1 MADHRGQRGSLF
13 KPKTFAIALSVIAL
27 VCLLGWAGF
36 AMDRAYS
43 KNKSFSSAFV
53 PAPSQAEEGSY
64 VTEGA
69 GGADPGT
76 SYVKVV
82 INGQS
87 RFVFGMHFT
96 DVKSVLQEGD
106 IMLEQGDSVSPSLS
120 SPVNENTVI
129 TIDSPNS
136 QISTQDTPIA
146 YNVITKNDPSMQVGT
161 EKVSVKGK
169 AGVMQTTK
177 LVRRTG
183 SKVTFSNTI
192 VSFVK
197 TAPTNEVI
205 LIGTKPVA
213 SPSPASPSSSS
224 ASSSAGSSASS
235 SSSQPPSSPSSSSSS
250 SSPSASSSSI
260 GTTQA
265 VGNPQKIAQQMLEE
279 HGWGAEQFTCLV
291 ELWQKE
297 SGWNVTAENPSGAYG
312 IPQALPGSKMG
323 PGWQT
328 SATVQI
334 SWGLEYIATR
344 YGTPCGAWAHE
355 VADNWY

>member
-1 MADHRGQRGSLF
+1 MANHRGQKGTFF
-13 KPKTFAIALSVIAL
+13 KPKIFVIAL
-27 VCLLGWAGF
+27 AVAASVCLLGWAGF
-36 AMDRAYS
+36 AMDRTYS
-43 KNKSFSSAFV
+43 KNKSLSSAFI
-53 PAPSQAEEGSY
+53 PAPSQAEEGSFI
-64 VTEGA
+64 TEGA
-69 GGADPGT
+69 GGVNPGI
-76 SYVKVV
+76 SYIKVV

-96 DVKSVLQEGD
+96 DVKSVLQEGN
-106 IMLEQGDSVSPSLS
+106 ITLEQGDSISPSLS

-129 TIDSPNS
+129 TIESPNS

-161 EKVSVKGK
+161 EKVSVQGK
-169 AGVMQTTK
+169 DGVMQTTK

-205 LIGTKPVA
+205 LIGTKAVA
-213 SPSPASPSSSS
+213 SQSSSPT
-224 ASSSAGSSASS
+224 SSASS
-235 SSSQPPSSPSSSSSS
+235 SSSSQASSSSSS
-250 SSPSASSSSI
+250 SSSSSI

-265 VGNPQKIAQQMLEE
+265 VGSPQKIAQQMLEE
-279 HGWGAEQFTCLV
+279 HGWDAEQFTCLV

-297 SGWNVTAENPSGAYG
+297 SGWSVTAENPSGAYG

>member
-1 MADHRGQRGSLF
+1 MANHRGQKGTFF
-13 KPKTFAIALSVIAL
+13 KPKIFVIAL
-27 VCLLGWAGF
+27 AVAASVCLLGWAGF

-43 KNKSFSSAFV
+43 KNKSLSSAFI
-53 PAPSQAEEGSY
+53 PAPSQAEEGSFI
-64 VTEGA
+64 TEGA
-69 GGADPGT
+69 GGVDPGI
-76 SYVKVV
+76 SYIKVV

-96 DVKSVLQEGD
+96 DVKSVLQEGN
-106 IMLEQGDSVSPSLS
+106 ITLEQGDSISPSLS

-129 TIDSPNS
+129 TIESPNS

-161 EKVSVKGK
+161 EKVSVQGK
-169 AGVMQTTK
+169 DGVMQTTK

-205 LIGTKPVA
+205 LIGTQAVA
-213 SPSPASPSSSS
+213 SQSSSS
-224 ASSSAGSSASS
+224 ASSASS
-235 SSSQPPSSPSSSSSS
+235 SSSSQASSSSSS
-250 SSPSASSSSI
+250 SSSSSI

-265 VGNPQKIAQQMLEE
+265 VGSPQKIAQQMLEE

-297 SGWNVTAENPSGAYG
+297 SGWSVTAENPSGAYG

>member
-1 MADHRGQRGSLF
+1 MANHRGQKGTFF
-13 KPKTFAIALSVIAL
+13 KPKIFVIAL
-27 VCLLGWAGF
+27 AVAASVCLLGWAGF
-36 AMDRAYS
+36 AMDRTYS
-43 KNKSFSSAFV
+43 KNKSLSSALI
-53 PAPSQAEEGSY
+53 PAPSQAEEGSFI
-64 VTEGA
+64 TEGA
-69 GGADPGT
+69 GGVDPGI
-76 SYVKVV
+76 SYIKVV

-96 DVKSVLQEGD
+96 DVKSVLQEGN
-106 IMLEQGDSVSPSLS
+106 ITLEQGDSISPSLS

-129 TIDSPNS
+129 TIESPNS

-161 EKVSVKGK
+161 EKVSVQGK
-169 AGVMQTTK
+169 DGVMQTTK

-205 LIGTKPVA
+205 LIGTQAVA
-213 SPSPASPSSSS
+213 SQSSSPA
-224 ASSSAGSSASS
+224 SSASS
-235 SSSQPPSSPSSSSSS
+235 SSSSQASSSSSS
-250 SSPSASSSSI
+250 SSSSSI

-265 VGNPQKIAQQMLEE
+265 VGSPQKIAQQMLEE

-297 SGWNVTAENPSGAYG
+297 SGWSVTAENPSGAYG

>member
-1 MADHRGQRGSLF
+1 MARHRGGRGLF
-13 KPKTFAIALSVIAL
+13 LSPKAIAVVLSVLAA
-27 VCLLGWAGF
+27 VCLLVWGGL
-36 AMDRAYS
+36 AMDGLYS
-43 KNKSFSSAFV
+43 KNKAAASSLI
-53 PAPSQAEEGSY
+53 PAPAQAEEDSY
-64 VTEGA
+64 ISEGA
-69 GGADPGT
+69 GGAEPGT
-76 SYVKVV
+76 TYIKVV
-82 INGQS
+82 INGQA

-96 DVKSVLQEGD
+96 DVKSVLQEGNITLQAD
-106 IMLEQGDSVSPSLS
+106 DTVTPSLQT
-120 SPVNENTVI
+120 PVNENTVI
-129 TIDSPNS
+129 TIDNPNS
-136 QISTQDTPIA
+136 QVVTQDSPIA

-161 EKVSVKGK
+161 EKVQTEGK
-169 AGVMQTTK
+169 NGVMQTTK

-183 SKVTFSNTI
+183 SKVAFSNTI

-205 LIGTKPVA
+205 LVGTQPVSQA
-213 SPSPASPSSSS
+213 
-224 ASSSAGSSASS
+224 SAG
-235 SSSQPPSSPSSSSSS
+235 SSSSSS
-250 SSPSASSSSI
+250 SSSSSAQTQQASGASSI

-265 VGNPQKIAQQMLEE
+265 VGNPQKIAEQMLEE
-279 HGWGAEQFTCLV
+279 HGWGGEQFTCLV

-297 SGWNVTAENPSGAYG
+297 SGWSVTAENPSGAYG

>member
-1 MADHRGQRGSLF
+1 MANHRGQKGTFF
-13 KPKTFAIALSVIAL
+13 KPKIFVIAL
-27 VCLLGWAGF
+27 AVAASVCLLGWAGF
-36 AMDRAYS
+36 AMDRTYS
-43 KNKSFSSAFV
+43 KNKSLSSAFI
-53 PAPSQAEEGSY
+53 PAPSQAEEGSFI
-64 VTEGA
+64 TEGA
-69 GGADPGT
+69 GGVDPGI
-76 SYVKVV
+76 SYIKVV

-96 DVKSVLQEGD
+96 DVKSVLQEGN
-106 IMLEQGDSVSPSLS
+106 ITLEQGDSISPSLS

-129 TIDSPNS
+129 TIESPNS

-161 EKVSVKGK
+161 EKVSVQGK
-169 AGVMQTTK
+169 DGVMQTTK

-205 LIGTKPVA
+205 LIGTQAVA
-213 SPSPASPSSSS
+213 SQSSSPA
-224 ASSSAGSSASS
+224 SSASS
-235 SSSQPPSSPSSSSSS
+235 SSSSQASS
-250 SSPSASSSSI
+250 SSSSI

-265 VGNPQKIAQQMLEE
+265 VGSPQKIAQQMLEE

-297 SGWNVTAENPSGAYG
+297 SGWSVTAENPSGAYG

>member
-1 MADHRGQRGSLF
+1 MS
-13 KPKTFAIALSVIAL
+13 PKAIAVVLSVLAA
-27 VCLLGWAGF
+27 VCLLVWGGL
-36 AMDRAYS
+36 AMDGLYS
-43 KNKSFSSAFV
+43 KNKAAASSLI
-53 PAPSQAEEGSY
+53 PAPAQAEEDSY
-64 VTEGA
+64 ISEGA
-69 GGADPGT
+69 YGAEPGT
-76 SYVKVV
+76 TYIKVV

-96 DVKSVLQEGD
+96 DVKSVLQEGNITLQAD
-106 IMLEQGDSVSPSLS
+106 DTVTPSLQT
-120 SPVNENTVI
+120 PVNENTVI
-129 TIDSPNS
+129 TIDNPNS
-136 QISTQDTPIA
+136 QVVTQDSPIA

-161 EKVSVKGK
+161 EKVQTEGK
-169 AGVMQTTK
+169 NGVMQTTK

-183 SKVTFSNTI
+183 SKVAFSNTI

-205 LIGTKPVA
+205 LVGTQPVA
-213 SPSPASPSSSS
+213 QA
-224 ASSSAGSSASS
+224 SAG
-235 SSSQPPSSPSSSSSS
+235 SSSSSS
-250 SSPSASSSSI
+250 SSAQTQQSSGASSI

-265 VGNPQKIAQQMLEE
+265 VGNPQKIAEQMLEE
-279 HGWGAEQFTCLV
+279 HGWGGEQFTCLV

-297 SGWNVTAENPSGAYG
+297 SGWSVTAENPSGAYG

>member
-1 MADHRGQRGSLF
+1 MANHRGQKGTFF
-13 KPKTFAIALSVIAL
+13 KPKIFVIAL
-27 VCLLGWAGF
+27 AVAASVCLLGWAGF
-36 AMDRAYS
+36 AMDRTYS
-43 KNKSFSSAFV
+43 KNKSLSSAFI
-53 PAPSQAEEGSY
+53 PAPSHAEEGSFI
-64 VTEGA
+64 TEGA
-69 GGADPGT
+69 GGVNPGI
-76 SYVKVV
+76 SYIKVV

-96 DVKSVLQEGD
+96 DVKSVLQEGN
-106 IMLEQGDSVSPSLS
+106 ITLEQGDSISPSLS

-129 TIDSPNS
+129 TIESPNS
-136 QISTQDTPIA
+136 HISTQDTPIA

-161 EKVSVKGK
+161 EKVSVQGK
-169 AGVMQTTK
+169 DGVMQTTK

-205 LIGTKPVA
+205 LIGTKAVA
-213 SPSPASPSSSS
+213 SQSSSPA
-224 ASSSAGSSASS
+224 SSASS
-235 SSSQPPSSPSSSSSS
+235 SSSSQASSSSSS
-250 SSPSASSSSI
+250 SSSSSI

-265 VGNPQKIAQQMLEE
+265 VGSPQKIAQQMLEE
-279 HGWGAEQFTCLV
+279 HGWDAEQFTCLV

-297 SGWNVTAENPSGAYG
+297 SGWSVTAENPSGAYG

>member
-1 MADHRGQRGSLF
+1 MASHRGRRETRFRSKIF
-13 KPKTFAIALSVIAL
+13 VIAL
-27 VCLLGWAGF
+27 IVAVAVCLLGWAGF
-36 AMDRAYS
+36 AMDGIYS
-43 KNKSFSSAFV
+43 KNKALASAFIS
-53 PAPSQAEEGSY
+53 APSETEEGSY

-69 GGADPGT
+69 GGADPSI
-76 SYVKVV
+76 SYVKVI

-87 RFVFGMHFT
+87 RFVFGIRFT
-96 DVKSVLQEGD
+96 DVKSVLQAGN
-106 IMLEQGDSVSPSLS
+106 ITLEQGDSVSPSLT

-136 QISTQDTPIA
+136 QISIQDSPIA
-146 YNVITKNDPSMQVGT
+146 YNVITKDDSSLPLGT
-161 EKVSVKGK
+161 EKVSVQGK
-169 AGVMQTTK
+169 DGIMQTTK

-197 TAPTNEVI
+197 TPPTNEII
-205 LIGTKPVA
+205 LIGTHSAVSQQSA
-213 SPSPASPSSSS
+213 QPSSSSSS
-224 ASSSAGSSASS
+224 ASSASS
-235 SSSQPPSSPSSSSSS
+235 
-250 SSPSASSSSI
+250 

-265 VGNPQKIAQQMLEE
+265 VGKPQQIAQQLLEE
-279 HGWGAEQFTCLV
+279 HGWDAEQFTCLV

-297 SGWNVTAENPSGAYG
+297 SGWSVTAENPSGAYG

-323 PGWQT
+323 PGWRT
-328 SATVQI
+328 NATVQI

>member
-1 MADHRGQRGSLF
+1 MANHRGGKGSFLG
-13 KPKTFAIALSVIAL
+13 PKAAAIALSILAA
-27 VCLLGWAGF
+27 VCLLVWGGL
-36 AMDRAYS
+36 AMDGLYS
-43 KNKSFSSAFV
+43 RNKTAASSLI
-53 PAPSQAEEGSY
+53 PAPSQAEEDSY
-64 VTEGA
+64 LTDRV
-69 GGADPGT
+69 GGAEPGM
-76 SYVKVV
+76 SYIKVV

-96 DVKSVLQEGD
+96 DVKSVLQQGNITLQSGD
-106 IMLEQGDSVSPSLS
+106 TVTPSLS
-120 SPVNENTVI
+120 TAVNENTVI
-129 TIDSPNS
+129 TIDNPNS
-136 QISTQDTPIA
+136 QVTTQDSPIA
-146 YNVITKNDPSMQVGT
+146 YNVITKDDPSMEVGT
-161 EKVSVKGK
+161 EKVQTAGK
-169 AGVMQTTK
+169 NGVMQTTK
-177 LVRRTG
+177 LVQRTG
-183 SKVTFSNTI
+183 SKVAFSNTI

-205 LIGTKPVA
+205 LIGTKSISE
-213 SPSPASPSSSS
+213 SPQ
-224 ASSSAGSSASS
+224 
-235 SSSQPPSSPSSSSSS
+235 SSSQSSSPSSSSSS
-250 SSPSASSSSI
+250 QGQQSSSPSSI

-265 VGNPQKIAQQMLEE
+265 VGTPQKIAEQMLEE
-279 HGWGAEQFTCLV
+279 HGWGSEQFTCLV

-297 SGWNVTAENPSGAYG
+297 SGWDVTAENPSGAYG

>member
-1 MADHRGQRGSLF
+1 MANHRGQKGTFF
-13 KPKTFAIALSVIAL
+13 KPKIFVIAL
-27 VCLLGWAGF
+27 AVAASVCLLGWAGF
-36 AMDRAYS
+36 AMDRTYS
-43 KNKSFSSAFV
+43 KNKSLSSAFI
-53 PAPSQAEEGSY
+53 PAPSQAEEGSFI
-64 VTEGA
+64 TEGA
-69 GGADPGT
+69 GGVDPGI
-76 SYVKVV
+76 SYIKVV

-96 DVKSVLQEGD
+96 DVKSVLQEGN
-106 IMLEQGDSVSPSLS
+106 ITLEQGDSISPSLS

-129 TIDSPNS
+129 TIESPNS

-161 EKVSVKGK
+161 EKVSVQGK
-169 AGVMQTTK
+169 DGVMQTTK

-205 LIGTKPVA
+205 LIGTQAVA
-213 SPSPASPSSSS
+213 SQSSSPA
-224 ASSSAGSSASS
+224 
-235 SSSQPPSSPSSSSSS
+235 SSSSSS
-250 SSPSASSSSI
+250 SSSQASSSSSSSSSSSI

-265 VGNPQKIAQQMLEE
+265 VGSPQKIAQQMLEE

-297 SGWNVTAENPSGAYG
+297 SGWSVTAENPSGAYG

>member
-1 MADHRGQRGSLF
+1 MANHRGQKGSFF
-13 KPKTFAIALSVIAL
+13 KPKIFVIAL
-27 VCLLGWAGF
+27 AVAAAVCLLGWAGF
-36 AMDRAYS
+36 AMDRTYS
-43 KNKSFSSAFV
+43 KNKSLSSAFI
-53 PAPSQAEEGSY
+53 PAPSQSEEGSFI
-64 VTEGA
+64 TEGA
-69 GGADPGT
+69 GGVDPGT
-76 SYVKVV
+76 SYIKVV
-82 INGQS
+82 INGQP

-96 DVKSVLQEGD
+96 DVKSVLQEGN
-106 IMLEQGDSVSPSLS
+106 ITLEQGDSISPSLS

-129 TIDSPNS
+129 TIESPNS

-161 EKVSVKGK
+161 EKVSVQGK
-169 AGVMQTTK
+169 DGVMQTTK

-183 SKVTFSNTI
+183 SNVTFSNTI

-205 LIGTKPVA
+205 LIGTQPVA
-213 SPSPASPSSSS
+213 SQ
-224 ASSSAGSSASS
+224 
-235 SSSQPPSSPSSSSSS
+235 SSSQSSSSSS
-250 SSPSASSSSI
+250 SSSTSSSSSSSSSSSI

-265 VGNPQKIAQQMLEE
+265 VGSPQKIAQQMLEE

-297 SGWNVTAENPSGAYG
+297 SGWSVTAENPSGAYG

>member
-1 MADHRGQRGSLF
+1 MANHRGQKGTFF
-13 KPKTFAIALSVIAL
+13 KPKIFVIAL
-27 VCLLGWAGF
+27 AVAASVCLLGWAGF
-36 AMDRAYS
+36 AMDRTYS
-43 KNKSFSSAFV
+43 KNKSLSSAFI
-53 PAPSQAEEGSY
+53 PAPSRAEEGSFI
-64 VTEGA
+64 TEGA
-69 GGADPGT
+69 GGVNPGI
-76 SYVKVV
+76 SYIKVV

-96 DVKSVLQEGD
+96 DVKSVLQEGN
-106 IMLEQGDSVSPSLS
+106 ITLEQGDSISPSLS

-129 TIDSPNS
+129 TIESPNS

-161 EKVSVKGK
+161 EKVSVQGK
-169 AGVMQTTK
+169 DGVMQTTK

-205 LIGTKPVA
+205 LIGTKAVA
-213 SPSPASPSSSS
+213 SQASQSSSS
-224 ASSSAGSSASS
+224 ASSSPS
-235 SSSQPPSSPSSSSSS
+235 SSSQASSSSSS
-250 SSPSASSSSI
+250 SSSSSI

-265 VGNPQKIAQQMLEE
+265 VGSPQKIAQQLLEE

-297 SGWNVTAENPSGAYG
+297 SGWSVTAENPSGAYG

>member
-1 MADHRGQRGSLF
+1 MANHRGQKGTFF
-13 KPKTFAIALSVIAL
+13 KPKIFVIAL
-27 VCLLGWAGF
+27 AVAASVCLLGWAGF
-36 AMDRAYS
+36 AMDRTYS
-43 KNKSFSSAFV
+43 KNKSLSSAFI
-53 PAPSQAEEGSY
+53 PAPSQAEEGSFI
-64 VTEGA
+64 TEGA
-69 GGADPGT
+69 GGVDPGI
-76 SYVKVV
+76 SYIKVV

-96 DVKSVLQEGD
+96 DVKSVLQEGN
-106 IMLEQGDSVSPSLS
+106 ITLEQGDSISPSLS

-129 TIDSPNS
+129 TIESPNS

-161 EKVSVKGK
+161 EKVSVQGK
-169 AGVMQTTK
+169 DGVMQTTK

-205 LIGTKPVA
+205 LIGTQAVA
-213 SPSPASPSSSS
+213 SQSSSPA
-224 ASSSAGSSASS
+224 SSASS
-235 SSSQPPSSPSSSSSS
+235 SSSSQASSSSSS
-250 SSPSASSSSI
+250 SSSSSI

-265 VGNPQKIAQQMLEE
+265 VGSPQKIAQQMLEE

-297 SGWNVTAENPSGAYG
+297 SGWSVTAENPSGAYG

>member
-1 MADHRGQRGSLF
+1 
-13 KPKTFAIALSVIAL
+13 
-27 VCLLGWAGF
+27 
-36 AMDRAYS
+36 MDRTYS
-43 KNKSFSSAFV
+43 KNKSLSSAFI
-53 PAPSQAEEGSY
+53 PAPSQAEEGSFI
-64 VTEGA
+64 TEGA
-69 GGADPGT
+69 GGVDPGI
-76 SYVKVV
+76 SYIKVV

-96 DVKSVLQEGD
+96 DVKSVLQEGN
-106 IMLEQGDSVSPSLS
+106 ITLEQGDSISPSLS

-129 TIDSPNS
+129 TIESPNS

-161 EKVSVKGK
+161 EKVSVQGK
-169 AGVMQTTK
+169 DGVMQTTK

-205 LIGTKPVA
+205 LIGTQAVA
-213 SPSPASPSSSS
+213 SQSSSPA
-224 ASSSAGSSASS
+224 SSASS
-235 SSSQPPSSPSSSSSS
+235 SSSSQASSSSSS
-250 SSPSASSSSI
+250 SSSSSI

-265 VGNPQKIAQQMLEE
+265 VGSPQKIAQQMLEE

-297 SGWNVTAENPSGAYG
+297 SGWSVTAENPSGAYG

>member
-1 MADHRGQRGSLF
+1 MANHRGQKGTFF
-13 KPKTFAIALSVIAL
+13 KPKVFVIAL
-27 VCLLGWAGF
+27 IVAAVVSLLTWAGF
-36 AMDRAYS
+36 AMDEVYS
-43 KNKSFSSAFV
+43 RNKSFSSAFIS
-53 PAPSQAEEGSY
+53 APSQAEEGSY
-64 VTEGA
+64 ITEGA
-69 GGADPGT
+69 GGVDPGI
-76 SYVKVV
+76 SYIKVI

-106 IMLEQGDSVSPSLS
+106 ITLEQGDSVSPSLS
-120 SPVNENTVI
+120 SPVDENTII
-129 TIDSPNS
+129 TIESPNS

-146 YNVITKNDPSMQVGT
+146 YNVITKDDSSMPLGT
-161 EKVSVKGK
+161 EKVSVQGRD
-169 AGVMQTTK
+169 GVMQTTK
-177 LVRRTG
+177 LVRHTG

-197 TAPTNEVI
+197 TAPTNEII
-205 LIGTKPVA
+205 LIGTHSAA
-213 SPSPASPSSSS
+213 SQQSDHSSQKSSS
-224 ASSSAGSSASS
+224 ASSTSS
-235 SSSQPPSSPSSSSSS
+235 SS
-250 SSPSASSSSI
+250 SSSSI

-265 VGNPQKIAQQMLEE
+265 VGSSQKIAWQMLKD
-279 HGWGAEQFTCLV
+279 HGWDAGQFTCLV

-297 SGWNVTAENPSGAYG
+297 SGWSVTAENPSGAYG

-323 PGWQT
+323 PGWKI

>member
-1 MADHRGQRGSLF
+1 MANHRGQKGTFF
-13 KPKTFAIALSVIAL
+13 KPKIFVIAL
-27 VCLLGWAGF
+27 AVAASVCLLGWAGF
-36 AMDRAYS
+36 AMDRTYS
-43 KNKSFSSAFV
+43 KNKSLSSAFI
-53 PAPSQAEEGSY
+53 PAPSQAEEGSFI
-64 VTEGA
+64 TEGA
-69 GGADPGT
+69 GGVDPGI
-76 SYVKVV
+76 SYIKVV

-96 DVKSVLQEGD
+96 DVKSVLQEGN
-106 IMLEQGDSVSPSLS
+106 ITLEQGDSISPSLS

-129 TIDSPNS
+129 TIESPNS

-161 EKVSVKGK
+161 EKVSVQGK
-169 AGVMQTTK
+169 DGVMQTTK

-205 LIGTKPVA
+205 LIGTQAVA
-213 SPSPASPSSSS
+213 SQSSSPASSTS
-224 ASSSAGSSASS
+224 SS
-235 SSSQPPSSPSSSSSS
+235 SSSQASS
-250 SSPSASSSSI
+250 SSSSI

-265 VGNPQKIAQQMLEE
+265 VGSPQKIAQQMLEE

-297 SGWNVTAENPSGAYG
+297 SGWSVTAENPSGAYG

>member
-1 MADHRGQRGSLF
+1 MANHRGQKGSFF
-13 KPKTFAIALSVIAL
+13 KPKIFVIAL
-27 VCLLGWAGF
+27 AVTAAVCLLGWAGF
-36 AMDRAYS
+36 AMDRTYS
-43 KNKSFSSAFV
+43 KNKSLSSAFI
-53 PAPSQAEEGSY
+53 PAPSQSEEGSFI
-64 VTEGA
+64 TEGA
-69 GGADPGT
+69 GGVDPGT
-76 SYVKVV
+76 SYIKVV

-96 DVKSVLQEGD
+96 DVKSVLQEGN
-106 IMLEQGDSVSPSLS
+106 ITLEQGDSISPSLS

-129 TIDSPNS
+129 TIESPNS

-161 EKVSVKGK
+161 EKVSVQGK
-169 AGVMQTTK
+169 DGVMQTTK

-205 LIGTKPVA
+205 LIGTQPAA
-213 SPSPASPSSSS
+213 SQSSSQSSSSSSSSSTSSSSSSSSSSS
-224 ASSSAGSSASS
+224 ASSS
-235 SSSQPPSSPSSSSSS
+235 SSSQ
-250 SSPSASSSSI
+250 ASSSSI

-265 VGNPQKIAQQMLEE
+265 VGSPQKIAQQMLEE

-297 SGWNVTAENPSGAYG
+297 SGWSVTAENPSGAYG

>member
-1 MADHRGQRGSLF
+1 MANHRGQKGTFF
-13 KPKTFAIALSVIAL
+13 KPKIFAIALAVAAS

-36 AMDRAYS
+36 AMDRTYS
-43 KNKSFSSAFV
+43 KNKSLSSAFI
-53 PAPSQAEEGSY
+53 PAPSQAEEGSFI
-64 VTEGA
+64 TEGA
-69 GGADPGT
+69 GGVDPGI
-76 SYVKVV
+76 SYIKVV

-96 DVKSVLQEGD
+96 DVKSVLQEGN
-106 IMLEQGDSVSPSLS
+106 ITLEQGDSISPSLS

-129 TIDSPNS
+129 TIESPNS

-161 EKVSVKGK
+161 EKVSVQGK
-169 AGVMQTTK
+169 DGVMQTTK

-205 LIGTKPVA
+205 LIGTKAVA
-213 SPSPASPSSSS
+213 SQASPSSSP
-224 ASSSAGSSASS
+224 A
-235 SSSQPPSSPSSSSSS
+235 SSSSSS
-250 SSPSASSSSI
+250 SSFSQASSSSSSSSSSSI

-265 VGNPQKIAQQMLEE
+265 VGSPQKIAQQLLEE
-279 HGWGAEQFTCLV
+279 HGWDAEQFTCLV

-297 SGWNVTAENPSGAYG
+297 SGWSVTAENPSGAYG

>member
-1 MADHRGQRGSLF
+1 MANHRGQKGTFF
-13 KPKTFAIALSVIAL
+13 KPKIFVIAL
-27 VCLLGWAGF
+27 AVAASVCLLGWAGF
-36 AMDRAYS
+36 AMDRTYS
-43 KNKSFSSAFV
+43 KNKSLSSAFI
-53 PAPSQAEEGSY
+53 PAPSQAEEGSFI
-64 VTEGA
+64 TEGA
-69 GGADPGT
+69 GGVDPGI
-76 SYVKVV
+76 SYIKVV

-96 DVKSVLQEGD
+96 DVKSVLQEGN
-106 IMLEQGDSVSPSLS
+106 ITLEQGDSISPSLS

-129 TIDSPNS
+129 TIESPNS

-161 EKVSVKGK
+161 EKVSVQGK
-169 AGVMQTTK
+169 DGVMQTTK

-205 LIGTKPVA
+205 LIGTQAVA
-213 SPSPASPSSSS
+213 SQSSSS
-224 ASSSAGSSASS
+224 ASSASS
-235 SSSQPPSSPSSSSSS
+235 SSSSQASSSSSS
-250 SSPSASSSSI
+250 SSSSSI

-265 VGNPQKIAQQMLEE
+265 VGSPQKIAQQMLEE

-297 SGWNVTAENPSGAYG
+297 SGWSVTAENPSGAYG